1 MWHSDCCRLGALVL
15 VAMLVVGVYCT
26 RESWKGREKKR
37 GKEDREGEGQK
48 RCERKGVGGT
58 AREGGARWGGGE
70 ERDVNQ
76 NRERETGEKSHVLNR
91 LEI

>member
-1 MWHSDCCRLGALVL
+1 M
-15 VAMLVVGVYCT
+15 
-26 RESWKGREKKR
+26 
-37 GKEDREGEGQK
+37 
-48 RCERKGVGGT
+48 
-58 AREGGARWGGGE
+58 GGGE